1 MKLRNIASEQFR
13 GGVNM
18 FEMLLWLYDGGRG
31 KLTKSLLI
39 NAIIKGWT
47 TNEQKEEN
55 LENK

>member
-1 MKLRNIASEQFR
+1 
-13 GGVNM
+13 M

-47 TNEQKEEN
+47 TNEQKEEI